1 MCRPTL
7 HGCADLQVIYL
18 YLSENCVIT
27 ALPGYCMVSFLA
39 LPGYCMV
46 SFLAKNIKPK
56 MIILCK
62 LSIRLRNIFFM

>member
-7 HGCADLQVIYL
+7 HGCVDLQVFYL

-27 ALPGYCMVSFLA
+27 A